1 VTAAARELTCREVSD
16 FLAAYLTN
24 ELTARE
30 RTLFDE
36 HLAVC
41 SDCRTYLRQ
50 YEVTRVLCKGALE
63 TDAADAEVPEELVR
77 AILAARPAEPT
88 EAGRKPSPRRPRRR
102 R

>member
-1 VTAAARELTCREVSD
+1 MTAATRELTCREVNA
-16 FLAAYLTN
+16 FLAAYLAN

-41 SDCRTYLRQ
+41 PDCRTYLRQ
-50 YEVTRVLCKGALE
+50 YEVTREVCKRALE
-63 TDAADAEVPEELVR
+63 DEATDAGVPEELVR
-77 AILAARPAEPT
+77 AILAARPAEPS
-88 EAGRKPSPRRPRRR
+88 EARMKPSPPGPRRR